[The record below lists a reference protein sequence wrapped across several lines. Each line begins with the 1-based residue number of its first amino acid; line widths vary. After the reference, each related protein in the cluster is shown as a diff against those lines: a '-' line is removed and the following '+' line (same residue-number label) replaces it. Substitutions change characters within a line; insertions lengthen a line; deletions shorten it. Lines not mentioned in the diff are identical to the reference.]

1 MWKEQKSD
9 PLASAARDAIFCSS
23 HIMTSYSVSK
33 TEQTRAKSYLFVNW
47 QSNVSIGQRSI
58 AVSNSYR
65 GGKETKICHR
75 KFVVRI

>member
-9 PLASAARDAIFCSS
+9 PLASANFLFFP
-23 HIMTSYSVSK
+23 IMTSYSVSK

-65 GGKETKICHR
+65 GGKETKNLS
-75 KFVVRI
+75 